1 MEDRIN
7 ELEQRYM
14 YQEKT
19 VQELNDIVCR
29 QDLAI
34 EQLKR
39 EIIALKE
46 QSLMMNPSVT
56 RDPDQEEPP
65 PHY

>member
-1 MEDRIN
+1 MEDRMN
-7 ELEQRYM
+7 ELERRYM

-19 VQELNDIVCR
+19 IQELNEIVCR

-34 EQLKR
+34 QLLKR
-39 EIIALKE
+39 EIALLKE
-46 QSLMMNPSVT
+46 QSLMMNPSVA

>member
-1 MEDRIN
+1 VEDRIN

-19 VQELNDIVCR
+19 IQELNDIVCR

-34 EQLKR
+34 EQLRR
-39 EIIALKE
+39 EIVALKE
-46 QSLMMNPSVT
+46 QAVMMNPSVT
-56 RDPDQEEPP
+56 RDPDQEDPP